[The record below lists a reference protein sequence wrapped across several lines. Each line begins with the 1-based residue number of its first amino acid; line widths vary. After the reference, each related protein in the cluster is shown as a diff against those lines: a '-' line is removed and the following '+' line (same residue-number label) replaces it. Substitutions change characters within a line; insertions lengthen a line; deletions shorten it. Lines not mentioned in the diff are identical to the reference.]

1 MRGFTL
7 VELILVFGI
16 VAMVSALS
24 IPFLLSSQVSSDLN
38 SLTITLVS
46 TLRRAQQQALSGQNQ
61 ASWGV
66 YFDSGND
73 RYILFQGAD
82 FTSRDPDFDLV
93 VDYPAIFSLLPDFGS
108 EIVFGLYSG
117 QPSTAGN
124 IQFISSNEG
133 VKNISIDSYGKI
145 EKTN

>member
-46 TLRRAQQQALSGQNQ
+46 TLRRAQQQAQSGQNQ

-66 YFDSGND
+66 YFDSGNN
-73 RYILFQGAD
+73 RYVLFQGAD
-82 FTSRDPDFDLV
+82 FAGRNPDFDLT
-93 VDYPAIFSLLPDFGS
+93 VDYPATFSLTSDFGS

-117 QPSTAGN
+117 QPSAAGVLEFN
-124 IQFISSNEG
+124 SANEG
-133 VKNISIDSYGKI
+133 SKNISIDSYGKI
-145 EKTN
+145 E